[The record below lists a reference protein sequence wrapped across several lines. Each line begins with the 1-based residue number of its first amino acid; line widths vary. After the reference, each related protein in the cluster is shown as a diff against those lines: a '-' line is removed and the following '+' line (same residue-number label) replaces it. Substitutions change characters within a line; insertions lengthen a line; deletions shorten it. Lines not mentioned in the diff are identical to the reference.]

1 MLRQRSHDM
10 SDVFRKIQVRKSQL
24 PRLAGAVLVAVVVS
38 SLAYSRTVR
47 AQSAAAGGYDLDV
60 AAVLRNARAYVTRR
74 APLVRKPRRWTWPKR
89 KSAF

>member
-1 MLRQRSHDM
+1 M
-10 SDVFRKIQVRKSQL
+10 SDVFRRIQVRKSQL

-60 AAVLRNARAYVTRR
+60 AAVLRNAQAYVTHR
-74 APLVRKPRRWTWPKR
+74 APLVRKPRRWTLAKTQICFLSR
-89 KSAF
+89 VK